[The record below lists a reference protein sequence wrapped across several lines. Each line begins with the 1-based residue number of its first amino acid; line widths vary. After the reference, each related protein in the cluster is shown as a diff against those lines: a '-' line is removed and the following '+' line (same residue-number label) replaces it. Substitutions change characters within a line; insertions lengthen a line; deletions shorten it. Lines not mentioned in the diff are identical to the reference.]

1 MKKAK
6 LKALEKRIIR
16 TAPKETWF
24 YPEHNEVK
32 GWLGIQDIM
41 FVGPNPS
48 CNTFPSRYTDFFY
61 DQLKKN
67 GFKNAHLTDLIKIRA
82 KNDEADMVI
91 GETFNAQIKFFKEE
105 INIIKPKLI
114 VIMGNRC
121 KRALEQFKYQ
131 DKRFVEIPHY
141 SSIRFPKNR
150 EGFIKGMKCVKKL
163 YY

>member
-16 TAPKETWF
+16 TTPKETWF

-48 CNTFPSRYTDFFY
+48 CNIFPSRHTDFFY

-82 KNDEADMVI
+82 KNNEADMVI
-91 GETFNAQIKFFKEE
+91 DETFNEQIKFLKEE

-114 VIMGNRC
+114 VIMGSRA
-121 KRALEQFKYQ
+121 KRVLEKFNYK
-131 DKRFVEIPHY
+131 DERFRYIYHY
-141 SSIRFPKNR
+141 STQGFPRNK
-150 EGFIKGMKCVKKL
+150 EGFIKGMGCVKKL
-163 YY
+163 YF